1 MRRLIKILAI
11 SIVVV
16 LALFALLF
24 AMIAIPKVQRWLVD
38 EVTTTINERCGAKVQ
53 INAVYLKPFSQ
64 LSLRDV
70 RVDDAHGDTMIYVKE
85 AAAHFSL
92 WELVMSHSL
101 VIDGVALDEAY
112 FRLAWDETGRMNLS
126 DLIDAFRKKK
136 KKKKEGSR
144 LVLRMEELRLDHS
157 RYVMYKAGHQE
168 RGNPI
173 LFEHWDMDVHDI
185 DALFRL
191 SDYHK
196 GLLDVTIERLSA
208 KEKSGIVIRD
218 FTAHLQATGKDALIT
233 SVRLKTEC
241 SDVVFDSITA
251 DYSRCWD
258 TIVVADGNAKR
269 SFNVKRVPCS
279 FILRP
284 SRAFLSDVQHWVPQF
299 ARRGDYFDLA
309 CRFSGT
315 LDDMHVRDFDATW
328 NGGFDLHADIDLRGL
343 PQWRSSVLDLRFR
356 SDETRSARLQDLVAQ
371 TLGRPF
377 QMPSYVVNLGDM
389 ACEGR
394 VTGRLS
400 ELTANAL
407 IRTEAGDVTVD
418 GGMYVGTEKGFS
430 WHSELASG
438 RLLLGKVLGVK
449 NVGEVEDVKLAVK
462 VEKEIMT
469 GEGTVRKVQYKG
481 YDYHDLSLAANLK
494 GNDLKGQVELNDSNA
509 VAQMEMAWKRS
520 TDGWK
525 LNGGMNVARFRPYAL
540 HMLSSQPDLNI
551 RGKMNV
557 ESEKNVAGGWLNVD
571 ADYIAFSG
579 QGKNLRLRDVRMN
592 MASEGDSTNVEFDSP
607 IVKARLTGDYTL
619 SELGKGVERYM
630 KIFLPTLFAD
640 DNNDVARKKKSLGR
654 QTHKPQHARL
664 EIYDLRPN
672 ELLDVFDINM
682 TVGVGTHVSAEL
694 DEAVGNASLQV
705 AIPQMTMGKRV
716 FRNTSLEGRND
727 VSDMLTVSLKTDMD
741 SAEAAVMVNAFHDQ
755 MVVSVNWNNPE
766 VTFGSLSAH
775 TTFSGEPRGAVIEL
789 NPSTFMIGDDLWR
802 VHRSRAT
809 TDFEKVTI
817 GQFTVDHERQYMRA
831 SGVLSKSMSDSLQVS
846 LRDVRLGYVMQL
858 VGLSALD
865 LDGSVTGNAIV
876 YGALGDRTL
885 NINADAKGFKVND
898 ALLGDVTLRSEWDN
912 SSRGLLVNGQC
923 QMDGMEDEGVEG
935 GNILRFGGRYVP
947 DRDTLAFRTDAK
959 RLPVRFLRRYLDG
972 LLDNLNGYANGQLD
986 IFGSPKHIKMNGD
999 IVLEDGSF
1007 EVGMLGARY
1016 EVNDTLY
1023 IRPDAFV
1030 LDNFEA
1036 TDEQGNK
1043 ALVKGVIRHQSFK
1056 DIGYD
1061 IVVVPEKVCVLS
1073 LSPSKDRLFYGKAFA
1088 SGRASISGSPGVCRI
1103 VVNAK
1108 TEPGTNVTLS
1118 LVSSASSVTT
1128 PTSFITYVNRSDT
1141 LDRDMVYEKE
1151 EVATVN
1157 YETSSGTHV
1166 TVLLNIDAN
1175 TDASIHLLTSE
1186 TGDELTATGRGT
1198 VTLRYDSKES
1208 QAMLGGLYEV
1218 ESGRYTF
1225 TLEQIIQR
1233 EFTLRE
1239 GGTIQFAG
1247 APTAARVN
1255 VSAQYFLPSV
1265 SLLDI
1270 LDDADL
1276 EGVARTNVPV
1286 NCLLHISGVLEHPVL
1301 KFDIELPSDEEL
1313 QRKVLNI
1320 VSSEEVMNREMLSL
1334 LVLGT
1339 FYRPDYVASSNST
1352 STSSSIS
1359 NSMASMATS
1368 TVSGQL
1374 NQLLSQYTDK
1384 LSLGLNAHLGDY
1396 EQGFNQ
1402 GSEYEVALHYTPNN
1416 RLIINSNLGY
1426 RNDYL
1431 YTNTAADNT
1440 STGSF
1445 IGDLDIEYK
1454 LTRSGKL
1461 RAKAYTHSADRYY
1474 YNVSGGAKTTQGV
1487 GIIYREDF
1495 NTWRGLFR
1503 RGFMS
1508 QAKRD
1513 SIQYVMKQR
1522 QMQSTS
1528 YQEDRLE
1535 QMIRERK
1542 TADSLEARFDSLVAP
1557 Q

>member
-1 MRRLIKILAI
+1 MRRLVKIVAI
-11 SIVVV
+11 SIVAVI
-16 LALFALLF
+16 ALVALLF
-24 AMIAIPKVQRWLVD
+24 AVVAIPKAQRWLVD

-64 LSLRDV
+64 LSLRGV

-92 WELVMSHSL
+92 WELVSSGSL

-144 LVLRMEELRLDHS
+144 LVIRVEELRLDNS
-157 RYVMYKAGHQE
+157 RYVMYKAGRRE
-168 RGNPI
+168 RSNPI

-208 KEKSGIVIRD
+208 KEKSGIMIRD
-218 FTAHLQATGKDALIT
+218 FVAHLQATGKEALIT
-233 SVRLKTEC
+233 DVRLRTEC
-241 SDVVFDSITA
+241 SDVVLDSITA
-251 DYSRCWD
+251 DYSHCWD
-258 TIVVADGNAKR
+258 TLVVADGSTKR
-269 SFNVKRVPCS
+269 SFNVRRVPCS

-284 SRAFLSDVQHWVPQF
+284 SHACLSDVRHWVPQF
-299 ARRGDYFDLA
+299 AQRGDYFDLA

-315 LDDMHVRDFDATW
+315 LDDMRVRDFDATW
-328 NGGFDLHADIDLRGL
+328 NDGFDLHADIDLCGL
-343 PQWRSSVLDLRFR
+343 PQWRNSVLDLRFR
-356 SDETRSARLQDLVAQ
+356 SGTTRAEQLQDLVAR
-371 TLGRPF
+371 TIGRPF

-400 ELTANAL
+400 ELSANAL
-407 IRTEAGDVTVD
+407 VRTEAGEVTVD
-418 GGMYVGTEKGFS
+418 GVMRIGTDKGFS

-438 RLLLGKVLGVK
+438 RLRLGKMLGVK
-449 NVGEVEDVKLAVK
+449 TVGETEGVKLTVK
-462 VEKEIMT
+462 GEKEIVT
-469 GEGTVRKVQYKG
+469 GDGTVHKIQYNG
-481 YDYHDLSLAANLK
+481 YDYHDLSLSANLK
-494 GNDLKGQVELNDSNA
+494 GNDLKGRAEVNDSNA
-509 VAQMEMAWKRS
+509 VARMEMAWKR
-520 TDGWK
+520 DANGWT
-525 LNGGMNVARFRPYAL
+525 LNGDMNVARLRPCAL
-540 HMLSSQPDLNI
+540 HLLSSQPDLNI
-551 RGKMNV
+551 RGKVNV
-557 ESEKNVAGGWLNVD
+557 ESEKGVAGSWLNVD

-592 MASEGDSTNVEFDSP
+592 MSMEGDSSNVAFDSP
-607 IVKARLTGDYTL
+607 IVKAHLTGDYSL
-619 SELGKGVERYM
+619 SELGKGMERYL
-630 KIFLPTLFAD
+630 KKFLPTLFA
-640 DNNDVARKKKSLGR
+640 NDENGDARKKKAHK
-654 QTHKPQHARL
+654 QQIHKPQHARL

-672 ELLDVFDINM
+672 ELLDVFGVNM
-682 TVGVGTHVSAEL
+682 TMGAGARASAEL
-694 DEAVGNASLQV
+694 NEAAGDASLQV
-705 AIPQMTMGKRV
+705 EIPQMTMGKRM

-727 VSDMLTVSLKTDMD
+727 VSDMLTVSMKTEMD
-741 SAEAAVMVNAFHDQ
+741 SAEAAVMINAFHDQ
-755 MVVSVNWNNPE
+755 MAVSVNWNNPE

-817 GQFTVDHERQYMRA
+817 GQFTVDHERQYVRA

-865 LDGSVTGNAIV
+865 LDGRVTGNAIV
-876 YGALGDRTL
+876 YAVLGDRTL

-912 SSRGLLVNGQC
+912 SSHGLLVNGQC
-923 QMDGMEDEGVEG
+923 RMDGMEDEGVEG
-935 GNILRFGGRYVP
+935 GDILRFGGRYVP
-947 DRDTLAFRTDAK
+947 GRDTLAFRADAK

-972 LLDNLNGYANGQLD
+972 LLDNLDGYANGQLD
-986 IFGSPKHIKMNGD
+986 VFGSPKHIKMNGD

-1016 EVNDTLY
+1016 EVNDTLF

-1036 TDEQGNK
+1036 TDEKGNK
-1043 ALVKGVIRHQSFK
+1043 ALVKGVIHHQSFK
-1056 DIGYD
+1056 DIAYD
-1061 IVVVPEKVCVLS
+1061 IVVVPEKVCVMS

-1088 SGRASISGSPGVCRI
+1088 SGRASISGSPGVCRV

-1118 LVSSASSVTT
+1118 LVSSSSVTT
-1128 PTSFITYVNRSDT
+1128 PTSFITYVDRSDT
-1141 LDRDMVYEKE
+1141 LDRDIEYAEE
-1151 EVATVN
+1151 EVATVD
-1157 YETSSGTHV
+1157 YATKSGTHV

-1198 VTLRYDSKES
+1198 VTLRYDSKDS

-1339 FYRPDYVASSNST
+1339 FYRPDYVAASNST

-1359 NSMASMATS
+1359 NSMASVATS

-1402 GSEYEVALHYTPNN
+1402 GSEYEVALRYTPNN

-1528 YQEDRLE
+1528 RQEVRLE
-1535 QMIRERK
+1535 QMIRERRA
-1542 TADSLEARFDSLVAP
+1542 ADSLEARFDSLVAP